1 MTVDYSLYL
10 VTDST
15 EAILGNQDLVK
26 VVEAAIQGG
35 RELVASLGDGYYT
48 NVA

>member
-15 EAILGNQDLVK
+15 EAIIGDQDLVK

-35 RELVASLGDGYYT
+35 RELVASLGDKHYINLG
-48 NVA
+48 